1 MSYYVSG
8 IVLRL
13 IRLLRRDTFEDGVR
27 YHAVTALSDGAP
39 VFIGYADIR
48 VSSPDQRHTVTWT
61 YAGEP
66 PFGDSVNQ
74 VFFDGEALP
83 GHYWGRGHIWS
94 PFSDYFTLDRRTQ
107 SGGAL
112 YVVRTADAMWVKIAE
127 SASAISFVYPFLE
140 YRHYDYLITLT
151 KRFDLLDPLVWTTFK
166 DS

>member
-74 VFFDGEALP
+74 VFLMVRRYRATIGAGGTFGRLSLTTSHWTVAPKVAAL
-83 GHYWGRGHIWS
+83 S
-94 PFSDYFTLDRRTQ
+94 
-107 SGGAL
+107 
-112 YVVRTADAMWVKIAE
+112 MWFAR
-127 SASAISFVYPFLE
+127 PM
-140 YRHYDYLITLT
+140 
-151 KRFDLLDPLVWTTFK
+151 PCG
-166 DS
+166 